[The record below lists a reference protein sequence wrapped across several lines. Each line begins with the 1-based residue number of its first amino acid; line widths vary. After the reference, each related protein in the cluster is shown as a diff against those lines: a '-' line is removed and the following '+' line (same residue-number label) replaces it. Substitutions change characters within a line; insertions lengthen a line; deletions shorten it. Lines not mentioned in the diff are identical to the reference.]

1 MFVKVIG
8 HNMRAR
14 FLGHSVDYYVP
25 TRKAKK
31 TRTIRMSETLIG

>member
-8 HNMRAR
+8 HNMRAQ

-31 TRTIRMSETLIG
+31 QERLECPRH